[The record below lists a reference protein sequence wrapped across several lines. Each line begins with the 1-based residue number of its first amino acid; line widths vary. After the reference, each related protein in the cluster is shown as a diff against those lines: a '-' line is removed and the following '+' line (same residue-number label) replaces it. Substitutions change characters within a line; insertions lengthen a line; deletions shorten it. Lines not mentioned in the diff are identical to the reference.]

1 MEDSFEQT
9 NPELNGKLKR
19 DLVNLSNSQATGNIQ
34 SSSLPAHF
42 KSKSQKPMLRGGGE
56 QVLMK
61 STDFYKVIGSAT
73 AEKNGMQG
81 GGRRNESRLGLEL
94 KAA

>member
-42 KSKSQKPMLRGGGE
+42 KSKS
-56 QVLMK
+56 
-61 STDFYKVIGSAT
+61 
-73 AEKNGMQG
+73 
-81 GGRRNESRLGLEL
+81 
-94 KAA
+94 